1 MVGSIY
7 IGNRKNSA
15 PAAKVSREKKMILL
29 SRAEE
34 TVLLA
39 ILGLGENAYGVSIL
53 EYIQEKTGMKWS
65 LAQTY
70 DPLKKLVLKGFV
82 EKNLG
87 EPTPER
93 GGRAKSLYRLTKQGL
108 EALSEIRRVQDSLW
122 IALPKGALIQ

>member
-1 MVGSIY
+1 
-7 IGNRKNSA
+7 
-15 PAAKVSREKKMILL
+15 MILL

-53 EYIQEKTGMKWS
+53 EYIQEKTGIEWS

-70 DPLKKLVLKGFV
+70 DPLKKLVRKGFIV
-82 EKNLG
+82 KYLG

-93 GGRAKSLYRLTKQGL
+93 GGRAKSLYRLTKQGHA
-108 EALSEIRRVQDSLW
+108 ALSEIRRVQDSLW
-122 IALPKGALIQ
+122 TALPEGILTQ

>member
-1 MVGSIY
+1 
-7 IGNRKNSA
+7 
-15 PAAKVSREKKMILL
+15 MILL

-53 EYIQEKTGMKWS
+53 EYIQEKTGVEWS

-70 DPLKKLVLKGFV
+70 DPLKKLVQKGFV
-82 EKNLG
+82 MKNLG

-122 IALPKGALIQ
+122 TALPKGAFTR